1 MGRTLFCHLMLISL
15 LLTPY
20 VAARQESAGDT
31 WARYKQGTLSGVIKA
46 HAISTEGSD
55 EGVNLGSDPVR
66 ARVIYTGISRPT
78 VAAKR
83 QFISFYMDSVGNPEF
98 ANKFMTEML
107 FIENGVKFWLPV
119 QDVLLP
125 YFRDEL
131 RPRESVI
138 LFAEWIGTTY
148 PEKGANGL
156 HVFLVNEFERAG
168 ASNTRLPTTQRW
180 VTVNSPDKDFTIQ
193 FPARPKQ
200 DERRGES
207 GTDDVETWVRR
218 FYVFTDTLM
227 LAVNFQDLGYAPH
240 SPFSDTLAP
249 TFERKLKDVARRNGW
264 KTVSVRRLSSSTVEV
279 EAWQRSDTPAGYAHV
294 LSRSVVRNGRVYDLQ
309 CRSALAGQKVDLRV
323 CRRFLNS
330 FRITGAPR

>member
-1 MGRTLFCHLMLISL
+1 MGKILCRLLLVSL
-15 LLTPY
+15 LLTPH
-20 VAARQESAGDT
+20 VAARQESTGNT

-46 HAISTEGSD
+46 HHVSSEGSG

-83 QFISFYMDSVGNPEF
+83 RFISFYMESTGNQEF
-98 ANKFMTEML
+98 ANKFTTEML

-119 QDVLLP
+119 QDVLLT
-125 YFRDEL
+125 YFREEL
-131 RPRESVI
+131 RAKESVI

-148 PEKGANGL
+148 PEKRVKGL
-156 HVFLVNEFERAG
+156 HVFLVNEFERPR
-168 ASNTRLPTTQRW
+168 ASKTRLQATEGWATLD
-180 VTVNSPDKDFTIQ
+180 SPDKDFTIE
-193 FPARPKQ
+193 FPVGPKIE
-200 DERRGES
+200 ERRRES
-207 GTDDVETWVRR
+207 GSGEVETPVRK

-227 LAVNFQDLGYAPH
+227 LSVSFQDLGYAPN

-249 TFERKLKDVARRNGW
+249 TFEQKLKDVARRNGW
-264 KTVSVRRLSSSTVEV
+264 KIIRVGRLSSSMAEV

-309 CRSALAGQKVDLRV
+309 CRSSFVGQEVDRGV

>member
-1 MGRTLFCHLMLISL
+1 MGRILCRLMLVSL

-46 HAISTEGSD
+46 HSVSTGGSD
-55 EGVNLGSDPVR
+55 EGVNLGSAPVR

-78 VAAKR
+78 VAAKW

-98 ANKFMTEML
+98 ANKFTTEML

-125 YFRDEL
+125 YFEEEL
-131 RPRESVI
+131 RAGESVI
-138 LFAEWIGTTY
+138 LFAEWIGATY
-148 PEKGANGL
+148 PKRGAGGL
-156 HVFLVNEFERAG
+156 HVFLVNEFERPG
-168 ASNTRLPTTQRW
+168 TSKPRLQATKGW
-180 VTVNSPDKDFTIQ
+180 VKIDSPDKDFTVQ

-207 GTDDVETWVRR
+207 GSGDLETPVRR
-218 FYVFTDTLM
+218 FYVFTDALM

-240 SPFSDTLAP
+240 SAFSDTLAP
-249 TFERKLKDVARRNGW
+249 TFERKLKDVARRDGW
-264 KTVSVRRLSSSTVEV
+264 KIVRVRRLSSSTAEV

-309 CRSALAGQKVDLRV
+309 CRSSLVGQEVDRGV

-330 FRITGAPR
+330 FRITGAPQ